1 VQGKC
6 GRKEDERKRGRRG
19 LREVGLKG
27 EAAILV
33 VASFLFINFFYFE
46 QVKGKGRYSRID

>member
-19 LREVGLKG
+19 LRELGLKG

-33 VASFLFINFFYFE
+33 VASF
-46 QVKGKGRYSRID
+46 YS